1 MTFDSTSSDDFQP
14 VLPQPTAGMGLVRDK
29 RNKTE
34 LRWYVVRTPPH
45 QEVLLRDLLRQ
56 AIDGKAQ
63 NLLEVYCPL
72 HTTVRKVSESQ
83 VKDTPLY
90 SGHVFVL
97 GTHQAVSSFLA
108 SKFPHGKVLYRRTQ
122 EYSPAGEPWTVPEGQ
137 MRAFREFN
145 ENYADQLIILERP
158 YTDYA
163 FNPKTSEPNEV
174 IRVVDGPL
182 AGKEGY
188 LARFRGSRR
197 LVFNMKNPFGLGEFT
212 VSIPDVWNFH
222 VVRLHNAEAD
232 RLTIATRKA
241 RALDHLHGLLQGR
254 GYADEQCRAMLVRM
268 TGTLLDRPSLTR
280 LCQQL
285 SHGHPC
291 LALALRQITSSEAQ
305 DILYLV
311 RCMRQERDYVS
322 EHYPILS
329 LRPFL
334 TPTSGIICVP
344 GKGYALLRHPDF
356 TECVVRQT
364 FTEQT
369 YFPRQGEG
377 RSLSVCYY
385 AHVGIMHREAD
396 SAWVVFANW
405 HHFLAEYFRTADA
418 ANQRLVSGT
427 TITSREG
434 HDHGG
439 AGKERQLESFRNFA
453 PSLYRV
459 LTDSTSPVR
468 AVESLPVGTVS
479 MSAMAITLTGLTAE
493 DDASPM
499 ESPLITQAVSTLVDT
514 CLQICREI
522 NSTTHLAIW
531 RRLLATVWLHE

>member
-1 MTFDSTSSDDFQP
+1 MTSVPSSIDDFQA
-14 VLPQPTAGMGLVRDK
+14 VLPQPTAGMSLACDK
-29 RNKTE
+29 RNKAD

-45 QEVLLRDLLRQ
+45 QEVLLRNLLVQ

-63 NLLEVYCPL
+63 NILEVYCPL
-72 HTTVRKVSESQ
+72 HTTVRAVSESQ
-83 VKDTPLY
+83 GRDTPLY

-97 GTHQAVSSFLA
+97 GTHQALTCFLA
-108 SKFPHGKVLYRRTQ
+108 DKFPAGKVLYRRSQ
-122 EYSPAGEPWTVPEGQ
+122 EYSPAGEPWVVPESQ

-182 AGKEGY
+182 AGREGY
-188 LARFRGSRR
+188 LTRFRGSRR
-197 LVFNMKNPFGLGEFT
+197 LVFNMKNPFGPGEFT
-212 VSIPDVWNFH
+212 ASIPDVWNFH
-222 VVRLHNAEAD
+222 VVRLHNAESD

-241 RALDHLHGLLQGR
+241 RAIDHLHGLLQGC
-254 GYADEQCRAMLVRM
+254 GYGDDQCRTMLILM
-268 TGTLLDRPSLTR
+268 TGTLLDRPSITH

-285 SHGHPC
+285 AHGHPA
-291 LALALRQITSSEAQ
+291 LALALRQMTSAEAQ
-305 DILYLV
+305 NLLYLI

-334 TPTSGIICVP
+334 TPTSGIACVP

-356 TECVVRQT
+356 IECVLGQT

-377 RSLSVCYY
+377 QTLSVHYY
-385 AHVGIMHREAD
+385 AHVGIMRGED
-396 SAWVVFANW
+396 DGSWVVFANW
-405 HHFLAEYFRTADA
+405 HHFLSEYFHTADA

-427 TITSREG
+427 TIVGRDNNGRGE
-434 HDHGG
+434 
-439 AGKERQLESFRNFA
+439 AGKERQFESFRNFA
-453 PSLYRV
+453 PSLYRI
-459 LTDSTSPVR
+459 LTDSCSPVR
-468 AVESLPVGTVS
+468 AEESLLVGTVPV
-479 MSAMAITLTGLTAE
+479 SAMSITLTDVPALE
-493 DDASPM
+493 EASPM
-499 ESPLITQAVSTLVDT
+499 ESPPIQQAVGTLVDT
-514 CLQICREI
+514 CLRVCREI